1 MTTTVDYV
9 GSTRV
14 SDGPANS
21 ISQPIST
28 VWNTNS
34 DVTYE
39 HREKQLVPVTPFS
52 KHKPKY
58 AAMEYAQHLVWS
70 ETAYLRMVNIVAA
83 FMRHNSN
90 MMALQPAKTV
100 KQGITGLRTALQPSP
115 FPQFPCGWFRVQSRV
130 FITITSLA

>member
-58 AAMEYAQHLVWS
+58 AAMEYAQHLLRS
-70 ETAYLRMVNIVAA
+70 ETVYLRMINIVAA

-90 MMALQPAKTV
+90 MTAYNKP
-100 KQGITGLRTALQPSP
+100 KQSRTGFRTALQPFR
-115 FPQFPCGWFRVQSRV
+115 FPQFPTG
-130 FITITSLA
+130 